1 MIDISV
7 LRKAMDEIAA
17 RKGDFTLFALFRRAD
32 ALGMWDLVVSAP
44 WLERGKLKALGEL
57 VELLAQSIGKES
69 IMSQFSR
76 VETVPRSNPTVKY
89 ILENIPV
96 DDGER
101 HLQST
106 DLFGLQ
112 IREAII
118 LRSRR
123 PSANKPARRALQPAG
138 AGSSRRQGE
147 RG

>member
-1 MIDISV
+1 VISTGV

-69 IMSQFSR
+69 IGQFSR
-76 VETVPRSNPTVKY
+76 VETVPSNNPTVKL
-89 ILENIPV
+89 ILDNTPV
-96 DDGER
+96 TDGER

-118 LRSRR
+118 LRAKR
-123 PSANKPARRALQPAG
+123 PSRNKPARKVLHSAG
-138 AGSSRRQGE
+138 AGSVRHRA
-147 RG
+147 

>member
-1 MIDISV
+1 VIDTRV

-69 IMSQFSR
+69 VSQFSR
-76 VETVPRSNPTVKY
+76 VETVPSNNPTVKF
-89 ILENIPV
+89 ILDNISV
-96 DDGER
+96 ADGER
-101 HLQST
+101 HLQSP

-118 LRSRR
+118 LRAKRPRR
-123 PSANKPARRALQPAG
+123 NKPARKALHSAG
-138 AGSSRRQGE
+138 AGSARR
-147 RG
+147 RD

>member
-1 MIDISV
+1 MISTSV

-69 IMSQFSR
+69 IRQFSR
-76 VETVPRSNPTVKY
+76 VETVPSNNPTVKF
-89 ILENIPV
+89 ILDNIPV
-96 DDGER
+96 TDGER
-101 HLQST
+101 HLRST

-112 IREAII
+112 IREAVIF
-118 LRSRR
+118 RAKR
-123 PSANKPARRALQPAG
+123 PGRNKPARKVLHSAG
-138 AGSSRRQGE
+138 AGSMRR
-147 RG
+147 RA